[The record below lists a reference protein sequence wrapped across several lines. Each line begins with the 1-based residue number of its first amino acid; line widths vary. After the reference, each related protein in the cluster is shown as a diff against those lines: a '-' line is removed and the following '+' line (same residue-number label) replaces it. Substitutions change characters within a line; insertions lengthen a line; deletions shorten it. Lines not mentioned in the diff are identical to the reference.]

1 MFSESQ
7 KKKKKGL
14 WRIYADIKM
23 MEKVL
28 QDMKWKADKDAQS
41 VSVVGKAA
49 KDAFIY

>member
-1 MFSESQ
+1 
-7 KKKKKGL
+7 
-14 WRIYADIKM
+14 M